1 MKAVVF
7 TEAAD
12 TVDADSEHSLLH
24 YYKGQFRPVTSFVQ
38 KLSNFANTDLY
49 ILSSEYG
56 VCQGSQSV
64 SELTQAGERDQIRQ
78 RAQSLLLS
86 EVKDADIVVLLLTK
100 SSFTDVVEP
109 IWQDFTESAKPESIW
124 GLGLPQSVLDAVDLE
139 SLKLGSELYI
149 YPRVGVARIDIET
162 RKEILGAAQKRA
174 SK

>member
-1 MKAVVF
+1 M
-7 TEAAD
+7 E
-12 TVDADSEHSLLH
+12 
-24 YYKGQFRPVTSFVQ
+24 
-38 KLSNFANTDLY
+38 
-49 ILSSEYG
+49 
-56 VCQGSQSV
+56 
-64 SELTQAGERDQIRQ
+64 
-78 RAQSLLLS
+78 
-86 EVKDADIVVLLLTK
+86 DADIVVLLLTK

-109 IWQDFTESAKPESIW
+109 IWQDFTESAKPESVW